1 MTNQRLSK
9 KQGDVYNEIR
19 RHITDSGIS
28 PTLEELRQALGL
40 KSLNSVKQFVD
51 ALEKRGLIRR
61 RPYEKRNIELV
72 SDTPRENTG
81 VVLLPVIASAG
92 CDALNVFADQR
103 FDEHLTVDSRYIP
116 KNKSSDNLVVF
127 KAIGQSM
134 EASGINSGDYVLVER
149 TDSVSNGDRVVA
161 SVGDMAVI
169 KRLRVGKNATT
180 LDPDS
185 PNPYYRRI
193 VMKDNS
199 SIFGKV
205 LDVIKTSMDDQYV
218 LEFEGGRREILN

>member
-1 MTNQRLSK
+1 MMNQRLSK
-9 KQGDVYNEIR
+9 KQGAVYNEIR
-19 RHITDSGIS
+19 RQITDSGIS
-28 PTLEELRQALGL
+28 PTLEELRQALDL
-40 KSLNSVKQFVD
+40 RSLNSVKQFVD

-72 SDTPRENTG
+72 SDAPQENTG

-92 CDALNVFADQR
+92 CDALNVFSDQR

-134 EASGINSGDYVLVER
+134 EGSGINSGDYVLVER
-149 TDSVSNGDRVVA
+149 TNDVSSGDRVVA
-161 SVGDMAVI
+161 SIGDMAVI
-169 KRLRVGKNATT
+169 KRLQFGQDATI
-180 LDPDS
+180 LEPDS
-185 PNPYYRRI
+185 HNPYYKKI

-205 LDVIKTSMDDQYV
+205 LDVIKTSIDEHYI
-218 LEFEGGRREILN
+218 LEFEDGRTEFLN